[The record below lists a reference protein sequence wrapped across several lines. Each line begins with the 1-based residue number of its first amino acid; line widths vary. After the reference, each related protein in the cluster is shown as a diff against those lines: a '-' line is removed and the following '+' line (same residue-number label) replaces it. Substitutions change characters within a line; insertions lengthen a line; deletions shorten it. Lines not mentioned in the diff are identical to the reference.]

1 MLTSSSLTPPMIAQY
16 RNARAAQSARVRE
29 FVADVQRQR
38 PGTYYYVTRG
48 GSPKGGVMVEE
59 RVFGYYWS
67 RAAFEEIGLALRR
80 MGVNVTFQLQAPST
94 PDARLVA
101 AAIPDVDQQV
111 LGVPAHLKRA
121 EAALAA
127 FDAETA
133 RVATQMTTDSMRI
146 TATPPPGP
154 VSTPLAFIGL
164 VAVAGLAAVL
174 VRRRRGAE
182 G

>member
-1 MLTSSSLTPPMIAQY
+1 MSSTLTTSAITQY
-16 RNARAAQSARVRE
+16 RDARAAQSAKVRE
-29 FVADVQRQR
+29 FVADVKRQR
-38 PGTYYYVTRG
+38 PGTYYYVTRSAG
-48 GSPKGGVMVEE
+48 AQKGGVMAEE
-59 RVFGYYWS
+59 RAFGYYWS

-80 MGVNVTFQLQAPST
+80 MGVNVAFQLQAPST

-133 RVATQMTTDSMRI
+133 RVASQMTTDSMRI

-154 VSTPLAFIGL
+154 VSSPLVFVGFA
-164 VAVAGLAAVL
+164 AVAGLVAVL
-174 VRRRRGAE
+174 VRRRRRAE